1 MKKGARQST
10 NVIDLRGAHKNA
22 IDEVQDQRVE
32 MDKTRMFNKTP
43 IKDQKPDVL
52 EDIVNSYS
60 FAGNNDPRGRISDLG
75 ASPQRGFSR
84 TIKPQRLKK
93 GK

>member
-10 NVIDLRGAHKNA
+10 NVLDLRGAHKNA
-22 IDEVQDQRVE
+22 IDEVQEQQVR
-32 MDKTRMFNKTP
+32 MDKTHMFNKTP
-43 IKDQKPDVL
+43 MAKQKPNVL
-52 EDIVNSYS
+52 EDILNSEA

-75 ASPQRGFSR
+75 V
-84 TIKPQRLKK
+84 KPTKFKKQSK

>member
-1 MKKGARQST
+1 MKKGTRQST

-22 IDEVQDQRVE
+22 IDEVQSQRLE
-32 MDKTRMFNKTP
+32 ADKTRMFNKTP
-43 IKDQKPDVL
+43 IANQKPDVV

-75 ASPQRGFSR
+75 V
-84 TIKPQRLKK
+84 KPQRLKK
-93 GK
+93 QGK

>member
-43 IKDQKPDVL
+43 LKDQKTDPI
-52 EDIVNSYS
+52 EDLVNSFT
-60 FAGNNDPRGRISDLG
+60 FAGNKNPRGRISDMG
-75 ASPQRGFSR
+75 APAQ
-84 TIKPQRLKK
+84 KLKK

>member
-1 MKKGARQST
+1 MKKGGRQST

-22 IDEVQDQRVE
+22 IDEVQSQRLE
-32 MDKTRMFNKTP
+32 ADKTRMFNKTT
-43 IKDQKPDVL
+43 IANQKPDVV

-75 ASPQRGFSR
+75 V
-84 TIKPQRLKK
+84 KPQKLRKK
-93 GK
+93 